1 MSNRFSTP
9 IGSPLYPNAP
19 YHYKDARLFLAL
31 FNPTEDSLKKV
42 LPDPLRPS
50 QMPLAGLMFGEM
62 KCVEAGTFM
71 ESALLAQCIFDNQIT
86 KEEEVG
92 VYFAHNYVDT
102 DVAQA
107 AGREIWG
114 YPRKR
119 AEIKLD
125 MKKDTV
131 QGTVVRDGN
140 TLLKATCK
148 LDEDGEWID
157 SGPNL
162 NFKVIPSITGS
173 GYDVAQL
180 TAAYTTYDVKTGRSG
195 DVNVEI
201 KSGPRDDLSLIEIE
215 TPMIGLYFDV
225 DITVP
230 VGKVV
235 GKIEV

>member
-1 MSNRFSTP
+1 MSDRFSTP

-19 YHYKDARLFLAL
+19 YLYRDARLFLAL
-31 FNPTEDSLKKV
+31 FNPTEESLKKV

-50 QMPLAGLMFGEM
+50 QMPLAGLMFGDM
-62 KCVEAGTFM
+62 PCVEAGPFM
-71 ESALLAQCIFDNQIT
+71 ESALLVQCIFDNQIT

-92 VYFAHNYVDT
+92 VYFAHNYADT
-102 DVAQA
+102 DVAVA

-114 YPRKR
+114 YPRKL
-119 AEIKLD
+119 ADINLK

-131 QGTVVRDGN
+131 EGSAIRDGN
-140 TLLKATCK
+140 TVLKATCK

-162 NFKVIPSITGS
+162 NFKVIPSVTGI

-180 TAAYTTYDVKTGRSG
+180 TAAYTTYDIKSGRSG
-195 DVNVEI
+195 DVEVEI
-201 KSGPRDDLSLIEIE
+201 QSGPKDDVSIIEIE

-230 VGKVV
+230 RGEVV
-235 GKIEV
+235 GEIKL

>member
-1 MSNRFSTP
+1 
-9 IGSPLYPNAP
+9 
-19 YHYKDARLFLAL
+19 
-31 FNPTEDSLKKV
+31 
-42 LPDPLRPS
+42 
-50 QMPLAGLMFGEM
+50 
-62 KCVEAGTFM
+62 AGTFM

-195 DVNVEI
+195 DVAVEI
-201 KSGPRDDLSLIEIE
+201 RSGPRDDLSLIEIE

-235 GKIEV
+235 GRIEL